1 MLRPRLC
8 SELFTAPGSLQ
19 MRGAARPGSYQ
30 NQWKGMAISKPK
42 PRRNRSNTIA
52 KANKT
57 IPAETPIIPVTL
69 ITRPIMISLSA
80 IADLLAPSYLIT
92 SSAGADHESRRS
104 AVGASGTSDR
114 KDSTPRWQET
124 AALQD
129 FNPAHDR
136 YGSKAAEMIG
146 RCSGRCLLC
155 PRKRTNSRS
164 SRHVR
169 LVPKTAKWTEANNIV
184 GCRAGLKTVHQLELG
199 RCQSKLRGAARAF
212 EDAID
217 DAFALHW
224 TDPSRSSLRNSSSH
238 IDVQGEAYVAQTTSP
253 PRGDCRA
260 RCVPLA
266 PADSFVC
273 AGAHGSRFTRPYH
286 ARPPCREGFA
296 TKR

>member
-1 MLRPRLC
+1 
-8 SELFTAPGSLQ
+8 
-19 MRGAARPGSYQ
+19 
-30 NQWKGMAISKPK
+30 
-42 PRRNRSNTIA
+42 
-52 KANKT
+52 
-57 IPAETPIIPVTL
+57 
-69 ITRPIMISLSA
+69 MISLSA

-169 LVPKTAKWTEANNIV
+169 LVRWSQRVDATLYPERERWSVRQCVEVIFEALRHQRKQSFGI
-184 GCRAGLKTVHQLELG
+184 AG
-199 RCQSKLRGAARAF
+199 SGA
-212 EDAID
+212 
-217 DAFALHW
+217 
-224 TDPSRSSLRNSSSH
+224 SR
-238 IDVQGEAYVAQTTSP
+238 
-253 PRGDCRA
+253 
-260 RCVPLA
+260 
-266 PADSFVC
+266 
-273 AGAHGSRFTRPYH
+273 
-286 ARPPCREGFA
+286 
-296 TKR
+296 